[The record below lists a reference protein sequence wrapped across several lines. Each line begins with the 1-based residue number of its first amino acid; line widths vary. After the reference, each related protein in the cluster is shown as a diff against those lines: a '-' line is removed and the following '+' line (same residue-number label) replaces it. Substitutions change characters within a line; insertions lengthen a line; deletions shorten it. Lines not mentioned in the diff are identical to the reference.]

1 MNKHITV
8 NEASGVC
15 GFIVDIFSPH
25 TIHLRVKIRE
35 YILFVYRCCGH
46 LGFLIL
52 LRPFII

>member
-8 NEASGVC
+8 NEASGGW

-25 TIHLRVKIRE
+25 TIHRRVKKRE
-35 YILFVYRCCGH
+35 FILFVYRCGGH
-46 LGFLIL
+46 LGFHIL

>member
-8 NEASGVC
+8 NEASGGW

-25 TIHLRVKIRE
+25 TIHRRVKQRE
-35 YILFVYRCCGH
+35 FILFVYRCGGH
-46 LGFLIL
+46 LGFHII